1 MYYATNPANFTA
13 GLNATTHTAML
24 SWNAWSIANQDDLS
38 AYFASFRT
46 PELINPGNSTW
57 ASGAAYSYQISAPLT
72 ADYLVSTTTYN
83 AGAVH
88 FNTNPTVPD
97 TSPRLLLSVSATG
110 LVTGTLPIVT
120 TPTTY
125 SVYIYVRNM
134 PPGGTPVMMT
144 QGSVSYTLTVQ

>member
-83 AGAVH
+83 VSAG
-88 FNTNPTVPD
+88 TQTVNGPIAL
-97 TSPRLLLSVSATG
+97 PLSVSATG